1 METRLA
7 AIALTLLLAAVVA
20 GVLIGA
26 FVYVCIHMPGRTVTG
41 KLPPPGPDQAR
52 LRDRLKEHVRVLAV
66 DIGERNAEHITTLDQ
81 TADYIRD
88 QFRSFGYAPTVREF
102 GEKRYRNVSVEI
114 HGNRRPNQII
124 VVGAHYDTVWGTP
137 GADDNASG
145 VAGLLEIAR
154 ALAGKRFP
162 RTVRLI
168 AFCNEE
174 EPFYGTD
181 QMGSRVSAGRSH
193 DRGEDIIAMFS
204 LEMIGYYVDE
214 PGSQRYP
221 RIVRRFYP
229 DRGNF
234 IAFVSNLA
242 SRDVLHRAIA
252 AFREQGVFPSEG
264 MAAPE
269 WLVPDIRR
277 SDHAMYWHFGYPAV
291 MVTDTSNYRNYGYHN
306 MGDTFQSL
314 NYAAMARVVSG
325 LSGMIQ
331 DLAGE
336 GEK

>member
-1 METRLA
+1 MDTRIA
-7 AIALTLLLAAVVA
+7 AIALALLLATVA
-20 GVLIGA
+20 GVLLGA
-26 FVYVCIHMPGRTVTG
+26 FVYVCIHMPGQTVTG
-41 KLPPPGPDQAR
+41 KLPPLDPAQAR
-52 LRDRLKEHVRVLAV
+52 LRDRLKEHVRFLAV
-66 DIGERNAEHITTLDQ
+66 DMGERNAWHITRLNQ

-88 QFRSFGYAPTVREF
+88 QFRSLGYTPVTREF
-102 GEKRYRNVSVEI
+102 GDKHFRNISVEI
-114 HGNRRPNQII
+114 HGDRQPGRII
-124 VVGAHYDTVWGTP
+124 VVGAHYDTVTGTP

-154 ALAGKRFP
+154 ALAGRRFP
-162 RTVRLI
+162 LTVRLI

-181 QMGSRVSAGRSH
+181 QMGSRVSVEHSR
-193 DRGEDIIAMFS
+193 DLNEDIVAMFS

-269 WLVPDIRR
+269 SLVPDIRR
-277 SDHAMYWHFGYPAV
+277 SDHAMYWYFGYPAV
-291 MVTDTSNYRNYGYHN
+291 MVTDTSNFRNYGYHN
-306 MGDTFQSL
+306 MGDSYQSL
-314 NYAAMARVVSG
+314 NYDAMARVVDG
-325 LSGMIQ
+325 LTGMIR
-331 DLAGE
+331 DLAGGNE
-336 GEK
+336 E